1 MRQSLAPVSSNAMNS
16 RASLAPGRASMAPGK
31 IGGGGKRQSSFGGRQ
46 SMAPGRRST
55 LAAGG
60 PTKQMEDPRNVREK
74 GFVRQSLQRL
84 IEFLVENNYD
94 RQISPKQLEAP
105 TTKDFLHILTFLYNQ
120 IDPRFVLGANVAE
133 EVPAMFKRLR
143 YPFNISKSHLQAVGS
158 PHAWPSLLAAL
169 VWLTEL
175 LQVSHRIQTR
185 MHTHS
190 PKRSSLWTSPP
201 LLARRRLFLFPPL

>member
-1 MRQSLAPVSSNAMNS
+1 MRQSLAPVSSNALNS
-16 RASLAPGRASMAPGK
+16 RASLASGRASIAPGK
-31 IGGGGKRQSSFGGRQ
+31 MMGMTKLGGRNSSFGGRQ

-60 PTKQMEDPRNVREK
+60 PIKQMDDPRNVREK

-120 IDPRFVLGANVAE
+120 IDPRFVLGPNVAE
-133 EVPAMFKRLR
+133 EVPAIFKRLR

-169 VWLTEL
+169 DWLVEL
-175 LQVSHRIQTR
+175 LQV
-185 MHTHS
+185 
-190 PKRSSLWTSPP
+190 PPPLSPP
-201 LLARRRLFLFPPL
+201 PSPLSLPPLV